1 LHSSSRLNIS
11 CITVIRRV
19 CNLIIV
25 SQRRFISSAAV
36 LSVDERH
43 QTGGGKLRRCTH
55 IDTLAA
61 QVYPYQHIVVTC
73 QIAFAR
79 VHKRA
84 MLGSAPRKTRSSR
97 QRFLRKQSLTMRDI
111 MALAC
116 ISCILLLQLLMLL
129 PIASAQPPLW
139 SGMHADASRS
149 NMGRVPGPLAASP
162 VLIRNV
168 SFPTY
173 GKSHG
178 TPAIDSRG
186 RTFVVF
192 WLQSPGRDGTPLLR
206 RWDVDGSVHDVTL
219 PTLGSDIIIDSND
232 ALLLSD
238 AGVAYITFS
247 YYNPSACF
255 NCTSLFAVRTPIPSH
270 SAIV

>member
-1 LHSSSRLNIS
+1 
-11 CITVIRRV
+11 
-19 CNLIIV
+19 
-25 SQRRFISSAAV
+25 
-36 LSVDERH
+36 
-43 QTGGGKLRRCTH
+43 
-55 IDTLAA
+55 
-61 QVYPYQHIVVTC
+61 
-73 QIAFAR
+73 
-79 VHKRA
+79 

-97 QRFLRKQSLTMRDI
+97 MRLLRTQSITMRDI

-116 ISCILLLQLLMLL
+116 ISCVLMLQLLMLL

-192 WLQSPGRDGTPLLR
+192 WLQGPGSDGTPLLR

-270 SAIV
+270 AAIVCVTFCACALRRRRHAVVYGLPPIHRRHGDAHIPLLPLPIAAGPLLAIAAIAHVRRFHWQAVRLHSPLRFYILSLLNGRLK